1 MKKTLSLFFI
11 CLATYG
17 QSSDEV
23 SPEPPTFSPLGGFY
37 QNAISLTV
45 SSNISDSIYIT
56 FDGSEP
62 YKRSTIWN
70 GEALDI
76 DTTITI
82 RARIYQNGQFSS
94 EVNTQTYFIN
104 EPNNLPTISLAT
116 DPAHLFSDQTGIY
129 VTGTNGKS
137 GACDPKIRN
146 LNQDWERPMNIEF
159 YEKNSVQVLNQ
170 VAGVKIF
177 GGCSRTRFP
186 QKSLSLFARKIYG
199 KGSFKYQLFPDK
211 DITKFE
217 SFILRS
223 SGDDQ
228 VRSFF
233 SDAFT
238 AYSLKDN
245 MELDFQA
252 YRPVAVFI
260 NGVYWGIHNMREKVN
275 EHYLQENFHVEK
287 ENINLLEANART
299 VYGSNSDYNDMI
311 QFLETNELADESNY
325 QATSKVID
333 INQYIDYFVAN
344 IHLVENDWPG
354 NNIKFW
360 NTTDSKY
367 DKWRWILFDRDQTFW
382 RSRTEV
388 NALAKSTATNGPN
401 WPNPPWSTLLL
412 RNLLKNESFK
422 NRFLQT
428 YSYHLSTT
436 FKPERINAIFDEFQQ
451 RLAPEMPRHIE
462 RWGGQLDL
470 DKTETWPPP
479 TFASMAEWEHNL
491 NEMRDFIP
499 ARKPAALTHLS
510 SAFFLNGSSSII
522 VERNNSEAGTI
533 YFFDKALK
541 KDEALDFFTG
551 LSFPLRGV
559 SKNGFKFSHWD
570 IDGQRKE
577 NDVIIIN
584 PGSQTRITAHF
595 EVMDTAIK
603 PLVINEINYHSSDEK
618 DSGDWLEIY
627 NPNDFTLNLGG
638 WFIQD
643 GNEKNEFK
651 FLKNTFIDANGYL
664 VICNSVNSFDAVFSE
679 TNNRISGLGFGL
691 SNSGE
696 VIKILNS
703 DSVLVDSVH
712 YLDTNPWPD
721 LADGEGSTLE
731 LIDPNSDNR
740 IAENW
745 RASNTD
751 GSPGKINLEYLLA
764 KTPEPPQI
772 AFELKQN
779 YPNPV
784 QIGQTKICYQIYQEG
799 KVDLRIFD
807 GLGRGIVNLV
817 DEIKTSGKYEIAYNT
832 SALSPGV
839 YHIVLKFDGRT
850 FDVKKMIVR

>member
-1 MKKTLSLFFI
+1 MKKALFLFFI
-11 CLATYG
+11 CLAAYG
-17 QSSDEV
+17 QSPDEV
-23 SPEPPTFSPLGGFY
+23 SPEPPTFSHLGGFY
-37 QNAISLTV
+37 QNSISVTL

-70 GEALDI
+70 GVALDI
-76 DTTITI
+76 DSTITI

-116 DPAHLFSDQTGIY
+116 DPAHLFSDETGIY

-159 YEKNSVQVLNQ
+159 YEKNGVQGLNQ
-170 VAGVKIF
+170 AVGVKIF

-228 VRSFF
+228 TGTLMN
-233 SDAFT
+233 DAFT

-245 MELDFQA
+245 MEIDFQA

-275 EHYLQENFHVEK
+275 EHYLQDNFDVE
-287 ENINLLEANART
+287 EEDINLLEGNART
-299 VYGSNSDYNDMI
+299 VLGSNSDYNAMI
-311 QFLETNELADESNY
+311 EFISSNELVDESNY
-325 QATSKVID
+325 QALSKVID

-344 IHLVENDWPG
+344 IHLAESDWPG

-360 NTTDSKY
+360 NATDSKY
-367 DKWRWILFDRDQTFW
+367 DKWRWILFDRDGTFAPW
-382 RSRTEV
+382 RTDF
-388 NALAKSTATNGPN
+388 NAFATTTAIDGPS

-436 FKPERINAIFDEFQQ
+436 FKPEIVSDLLDKFQA
-451 RLAPEMPRHIE
+451 RVNSEMPRHIV

-470 DKTETWPPP
+470 DKTETWPRP
-479 TFASMAEWEHNL
+479 TFASMAEWERNIGRI
-491 NEMRDFIP
+491 RDFLP
-499 ARKPAALTHLS
+499 ARKPEALRHLNL
-510 SAFFLNGSSSII
+510 AFTLNGLSNIN
-522 VERNNSEAGTI
+522 VGRNNSEAGTI

-541 KDEALDFFTG
+541 ADEALDFFRG
-551 LSFPLRGV
+551 LSFPLKAVPR
-559 SKNGFKFSHWD
+559 NGYKFSHWD
-570 IDGQRKE
+570 IDGRREADEKL
-577 NDVIIIN
+577 IIN
-584 PGSQTRITAHF
+584 PSSQKNITAHF
-595 EVMDTAIK
+595 EITNTSTK
-603 PLVINEINYHSSDEK
+603 PLVINEINYHSSDEE

-627 NPNDFTLNLGG
+627 NPNDFTMNLEG
-638 WFIQD
+638 WFLKD
-643 GNEKNEFK
+643 GNENNEFK
-651 FLKNTFIDANGYL
+651 FLENTLIDAEGYL
-664 VICNSVNSFDAVFSE
+664 VICNSVNNFDGIFNE

-696 VIKILNS
+696 VIRLYNP
-703 DSVLVDSVH
+703 DSILVDSVH
-712 YLDTNPWPD
+712 YLDAIPWPE
-721 LADGEGSTLE
+721 LADGDGATLE
-731 LIDPNSDNR
+731 LIDPDSDNR
-740 IAENW
+740 LAENW
-745 RASNTD
+745 RASNTK
-751 GSPGKINLEYLLA
+751 GSPGEFNLEYLLS
-764 KTPEPPQI
+764 KTPEAPKVTFQ
-772 AFELKQN
+772 LRQN

-784 QIGQTKICYQIYQEG
+784 VTGQTKLSYQTYQDG
-799 KVDLRIFD
+799 KVALRIFD
-807 GLGRGIVNLV
+807 ALGRAIDNLL
-817 DEIKTSGKYEIAYNT
+817 DETKTAGDYEILYNT
-832 SALSPGV
+832 SSLSPGM
-839 YHIVLKFDGRT
+839 YHIVLKFDGHT
-850 FDVKKMIVR
+850 FDIKKMIVR